1 MCAFLRWKDLC
12 SHEDLLHQFR
22 QDVEEVRQV
31 QVHVLVLLQ
40 FRRVQLEGKQEKK
53 EVRRLQRTAE
63 WNDLRGNYCGTGR
76 FTLKIRKNV
85 AQKPESEPSATPPF
99 TSQDCLLSM
108 ILRMVSLRA
117 WWTNGVAVAFM
128 YCSISVLANV
138 VALNNVVA
146 SSG

>member
-1 MCAFLRWKDLC
+1 MICVELVRNR
-12 SHEDLLHQFR
+12 SVSSEDTER
-22 QDVEEVRQV
+22 C
-31 QVHVLVLLQ
+31 
-40 FRRVQLEGKQEKK
+40 
-53 EVRRLQRTAE
+53 TAE
-63 WNDLRGNYCGTGR
+63 
-76 FTLKIRKNV
+76 
-85 AQKPESEPSATPPF
+85 KPESEPSAPPPF

-146 SSG
+146 SSGRHATEKSGCQCTISGGGISLSSAMLRFVSTSVTFHVYFPVVEGPE